1 MAATDYRV
9 TFVEFST
16 GVIWGELP
24 VQTASF
30 SRVLNAPGAASFK
43 VPLSGEAVRDLPWSS
58 LTPWRV
64 LMYVQRGQQILWG
77 GPLVGYGVDLAA
89 EEVTFNCQGLWAYY
103 RRRLITKDATFAQ
116 QDQALIVR
124 TLLKDFAD
132 GTGQYAW
139 NTGPKALTFAETY
152 TTGVKRDRT
161 YRAYEL
167 KSVGAAVEDMAG
179 VRDGFNFRIDYGWSG
194 GRIVNT
200 FTMMYPTTGDPTS
213 LVLHHGG
220 NCDVPSVTVDGANMV
235 TESAA
240 SGAGSAETQLR
251 AWWYD
256 LAHET
261 DPGRQIPRLS
271 AVQSRSDVIDVAT
284 LTGYAQQAVSEGSV
298 PVTIP
303 TVRLHPGRFPGAGD
317 VFLGQIVTIR
327 ADVADWPGMAA
338 DYKIMEIA
346 TTVSDSGEETTLSL
360 APVEVFANVGSAA
373 QP

>member
-16 GVIWGELP
+16 GLIWGELP
-24 VQTASF
+24 VQTAAF
-30 SRVLNAPGAASFK
+30 SRVINAPGAATFK
-43 VPLSGEAVRDLPWSS
+43 VPLSGDAVRDLPWSS

-64 LMYVQRGQQILWG
+64 LMYVQRGQQVLWG
-77 GPLVGYGVDLAA
+77 GPLVSYNVDLSA
-89 EEVTFNCQGLWAYY
+89 EEITFNCQGLWAYY
-103 RRRLITKDATFAQ
+103 RRRIITKDATFAQ

-152 TTGVKRDRT
+152 ATGVKRDRV

-179 VRDGFNFRIDYGWSG
+179 VRDGFNFRIDHGWSG
-194 GRIVNT
+194 GRVVNT
-200 FTMMYPTTGDPTS
+200 FTMLYPTSGDPTS

-220 NCDVPSVTVDGANMV
+220 NCDVPAVSVDGSNMV
-235 TESAA
+235 TEAA
-240 SGAGSAETQLR
+240 ATGAGSAETQLST
-251 AWWYD
+251 WWYD

-271 AVQSRSDVIDVAT
+271 AVQSRSDVTDTAT
-284 LTGYAQQAVSEGSV
+284 LAGYAQQAVSEGSV

-303 TVRLHPGRFPGAGD
+303 TVRLHPDRFPSTGD
-317 VFLGQIVTIR
+317 LFVGQVVTVR
-327 ADVADWPGMAA
+327 ADVADWPGMDAS
-338 DYKIMEIA
+338 YKVMEIA
-346 TTVSDSGEETTLSL
+346 TQVSDQGEETTLSL
-360 APVEVFANVGSAA
+360 APVEVFSSVGSAA